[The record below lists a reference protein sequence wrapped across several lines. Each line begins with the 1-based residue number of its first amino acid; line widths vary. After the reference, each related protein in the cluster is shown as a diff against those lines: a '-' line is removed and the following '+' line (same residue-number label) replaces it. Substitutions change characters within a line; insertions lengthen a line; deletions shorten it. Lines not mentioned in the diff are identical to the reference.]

1 LEIAMNPLETIFIN
15 TWNRIV
21 GARSPRLEGGLPL
34 GHLVMD
40 ERVTAKRYFLP
51 TQSRLRHVVIQG
63 KTGSGKSFSILSIA
77 FHDVDAARG
86 FALFDLH
93 GDLIPQI
100 LAFIAQKH
108 PDYAARLVLIDPAN
122 PEYAVGLNPLEV
134 TDEYSRFREV
144 AEITRSL
151 ADRWDFKG
159 ARTEELLRNTL
170 YALSVNG
177 LTILEAA
184 LFLSNDD
191 YRSALLKKVSNQDV
205 LEYFELRFNPVSDA
219 MKATMR
225 EPVLNKLSEFTAD
238 PHFRYN
244 LGQRHSTFSFD
255 EVLSEGKIVLVNLN
269 KGRLGIHSTMF
280 GSLILAKLKAAI
292 FRRQKRQLFSIF
304 ADEMQNLAAS
314 DTDFEVLFS
323 EARKFGVGIV
333 TANQFSA
340 QLPQTIR
347 SAVQAIGTR
356 VFFQLSP
363 EDAGFAAQELDGG
376 KTMAE
381 RLRNL
386 KPRHAYVKSGHYAAQ
401 EIVTPN
407 LEIPNAPT
415 GTLIQTSN
423 STYARLKTAI
433 DADIRARRPKPESS
447 KEAIHDWD

>member
-1 LEIAMNPLETIFIN
+1 MQNIFEFAFISS
-15 TWNRIV
+15 WNRIA
-21 GARSPRLEGGLPL
+21 GARAPRLEGGLPL
-34 GHLVMD
+34 GRLVID
-40 ERVTAKRYFLP
+40 ERVTAKPYFLP
-51 TQSRLRHVVIQG
+51 TQSRLRHMVIQG

-77 FHDVDAARG
+77 FHDVDARRG

-93 GDLIPQI
+93 GDLIPEVLSQI
-100 LAFIAQKH
+100 AKKNA
-108 PDYAARLVLIDPAN
+108 DYPAVPVLIDPAD
-122 PEYAVGLNPLEV
+122 PLFAVGLNPLEV
-134 TDEYSRFREV
+134 ADEYSRFREV
-144 AEITRSL
+144 AEVTRSL

-170 YALSVNG
+170 YALSANG
-177 LTILEAA
+177 LTILEAS
-184 LFLSNDD
+184 LFLANDD
-191 YRSALLKKVSNQDV
+191 YRRELLKKVSNQDV
-205 LEYFELRFNPVSDA
+205 LEYFELRFNPVSDS

-238 PHFRYN
+238 PHFRYI

-255 EVLSEGKIVLVNLN
+255 DVLSEGKIVLVNLN
-269 KGRLGIHSTMF
+269 KGKLGIHATTF

-292 FRRQKRQLFSIF
+292 FRRQKRQLFSVF

-340 QLPQTIR
+340 QLPQSMR

-363 EDAGFAAQELDGG
+363 EDAGFAAQEIDGG
-376 KTMAE
+376 KAMAE

-386 KPRHAYVKSGHYAAQ
+386 QPRHAIVKSGSYAAQ
-401 EIVTPN
+401 EIVTLN
-407 LEIPNAPT
+407 LELSHAPT
-415 GTLIQTSN
+415 DKLIHLSN
-423 STYARLKTAI
+423 SIFARRRAEV
-433 DADIRARRPKPESS
+433 DADIRARRPKPQVG
-447 KEAIHDWD
+447 KEAISDWE

>member
-1 LEIAMNPLETIFIN
+1 MFKLFEFAFTN
-15 TWNRIV
+15 TWNRLA
-21 GARSPRLEGGLPL
+21 GACSPKLEGGLLL
-34 GHLVMD
+34 GYLVMD
-40 ERVTAKRYFLP
+40 ERVTRNPYFLP
-51 TQSRLRHVVIQG
+51 TQSRLRHIVIQG
-63 KTGSGKSFSILSIA
+63 KTGSGKSFSILTIA
-77 FHDVDAARG
+77 FHDVDVARG

-93 GDLIPQI
+93 GDLIPPV
-100 LAFIAQKH
+100 LTYIAQTH
-108 PDYAARLVLIDPAN
+108 PEYAARLILIDPAD
-122 PEYAVGLNPLEV
+122 PVHAVGLNPLEV
-134 TDEYSRFREV
+134 ADDYSRFREV

-170 YALSVNG
+170 FALSANG

-184 LFLSNDD
+184 LFLSNDE
-191 YRSALLKKVSNQDV
+191 YRQKLLRKVANQDV
-205 LEYFELRFNPVSDA
+205 LEYFGLRFNPLSDA
-219 MKATMR
+219 MKSTMR

-238 PHFRYN
+238 PHFRYI
-244 LGQRHSTFSFD
+244 LGQRHSSFSFD

-269 KGRLGIHSTMF
+269 KGRLGIHATTF
-280 GSLILAKLKAAI
+280 GSLILSKLKAAI
-292 FRRQKRQLFSIF
+292 FRRQKRHLFSVF

-340 QLPQTIR
+340 QLPQTMR